1 MREQTLL
8 LASRADTGK
17 QWDGGGFLL
26 RIYIMGVI
34 NYITIAPSSYCR
46 LAANSASR
54 AEHSMSILSLE
65 GLQMWYCKTRL
76 WHNLKFCKLG
86 ALNHHYFFK
95 SAWRYTDTQSVIMQ
109 NICKT
114 LSIILTLCGKFLWHI
129 IWKFHATPSF
139 LPTDQSFQTIDFANL
154 AWCNNCRADWLGVSH
169 EQ

>member
-1 MREQTLL
+1 
-8 LASRADTGK
+8 
-17 QWDGGGFLL
+17 
-26 RIYIMGVI
+26 MGVI

-54 AEHSMSILSLE
+54 AEHSISIVSLE

-139 LPTDQSFQTIDFANL
+139 LPTDQSFQSIDFANL
-154 AWCNNCRADWLGVSH
+154 AWCDNWTIAEQTGWEFLMNNRYWTVGTSIRL
-169 EQ
+169 